1 MEKKGKGF
9 WTNLFHKLRAICV
22 FLRIVLL
29 VGFNCVVTFP
39 TSFELVLAAL
49 SIFNLDILPALG
61 IDCWLTKF
69 KLHSYDDLHHYRSNC
84 SKLAIF
90 LLFDIISNR
99 GIPGHRHEESK
110 SEAIKFLRVLYFFL
124 LLTFYFLIGT
134 SISIIHFLKCHEFV
148 LPKGG
153 ESERYLYKDYSID
166 CNSNRYQKMVPFA
179 ITIIIIYP
187 VGAPLLHFVLLWE
200 HRQVL
205 SNE

>member
-1 MEKKGKGF
+1 MKKKGKGF
-9 WTNLFHKLRAICV
+9 WTNLFHKLRTICV

-39 TSFELVLAAL
+39 TSFELVLTAL

-61 IDCWLTKF
+61 IDCWLSKFDYIHTMISTTIAPIAASSLWFFCFLTASAIAKCRGTDTK
-69 KLHSYDDLHHYRSNC
+69 KAKVKRSNFY
-84 SKLAIF
+84 A
-90 LLFDIISNR
+90 
-99 GIPGHRHEESK
+99 
-110 SEAIKFLRVLYFFL
+110 YFFL
-124 LLTFYFLIGT
+124 LLTFCVLIGT
-134 SISIIHFLKCHEFV
+134 SSSVMHFFKCHEFV
-148 LPKGG
+148 LPGG
-153 ESERYLYKDYSID
+153 EKSEMYLYKDYSID

-200 HRQVL
+200 QRQVL